1 MSLIRLFEVTNT
13 NNVVMNP
20 KLKQLLDRFSLI
32 QKILGCKHG
41 KVNKNKM
48 NIHSYTISCI

>member
-1 MSLIRLFEVTNT
+1 MSLTRLFEVTNT
-13 NNVVMNP
+13 NSVVMNP
-20 KLKQLLDRFSLI
+20 KLQLLDNFSLI

-48 NIHSYTISCI
+48 NVHSYIISCI